1 MKFNYDVLIIIC
13 LITTVIILEV
23 HQEIKGIEF
32 PYYFYISVYYL
43 RAIMSLFCVYS
54 GVIKIKRKIKNGFYY
69 LIIGLLFSILSIAP
83 SVMSLY
89 MFNSIDLSL
98 LPVDEQKIY
107 NSHINSQKHFLLI
120 SGFVISILA
129 SVFYFRRKRIT

>member
-43 RAIMSLFCVYS
+43 RAIMSLLCVYC
-54 GVIKIKRKIKNGFYY
+54 GIIKIKRKIKNGFYY

-89 MFNSIDLSL
+89 MFSSIDLSL
-98 LPVDEQKIY
+98 LPVDEQKTY
-107 NSHINSQKHFLLI
+107 KSHINSQKYFLLI
-120 SGFVISILA
+120 SGFVVSILA
-129 SVFYFRRKRIT
+129 SVLYFRRKRTT